1 MKWAFVLSHDFFS
14 FFVLR
19 LHQLVV
25 LELFTFLPFRACF
38 GFEHLGERFPSEIIL
53 LLLELVLV
61 GIRYIGAERP
71 VIPIFEHK
79 FVAEAH

>member
-1 MKWAFVLSHDFFS
+1 MEREFVLLNRSQNSFVLGWTATVKWAFVLSHYYFS

-38 GFEHLGERFPSEIIL
+38 GFEYLGEPFL
-53 LLLELVLV
+53 L
-61 GIRYIGAERP
+61 Y
-71 VIPIFEHK
+71 
-79 FVAEAH
+79 